1 MKAEYK
7 LQMVGEHLIAEA
19 LRFRDNMK
27 LNERAFQ
34 IAKTKQEK
42 DAFEEGSHQ
51 YRARWAVCMDIIE
64 RLGIEDEYYTALS
77 KHLDNQ

>member
-7 LQMVGEHLIAEA
+7 LQIVGEHLIAEA

-27 LNERAFQ
+27 LNEKAFNN
-34 IAKTKQEK
+34 AKSKKEK
-42 DAFEEGSHQ
+42 DEFEEGALQ

-64 RLGIEDEYYTALS
+64 RLGIEEDYYIALN

>member
-7 LQMVGEHLIAEA
+7 LQMLGEHLITEA
-19 LRFRDNMK
+19 IRFRDYMK
-27 LNERAFQ
+27 LNEKAFN
-34 IAKTKQEK
+34 IASSKKEK
-42 DAFEEGSHQ
+42 EDFEEGAIQ

-64 RLGIEDEYYTALS
+64 RLGIEEDYYIALN